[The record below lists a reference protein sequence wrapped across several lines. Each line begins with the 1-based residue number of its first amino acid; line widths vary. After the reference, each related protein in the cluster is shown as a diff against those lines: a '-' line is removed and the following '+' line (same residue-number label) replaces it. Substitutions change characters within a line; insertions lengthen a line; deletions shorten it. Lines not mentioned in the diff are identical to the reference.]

1 MSTQT
6 LAQRRH
12 VKAPVGDNDRSKP
25 SARPA
30 NPTGFPPSAPSGTA
44 PGPAGPSTAAPAGP
58 AQARPT
64 RAGTLATGETSPP
77 RPGPEEPATAA
88 EEPAV
93 AAGPPGP
100 GPLPHAR
107 TPFPPGSHDVLL
119 TDLCSILFTSLSRSD
134 QCRKGMQY
142 LRGLLETEGRKSIRN
157 IAALLGKPASEQ
169 NLHHF
174 ICSSTWDWV
183 PIRRALAHYLVGA
196 AAPQAWVV
204 QPMIIPKTGRHSV
217 GVERHFFPTLG
228 QVLNAQHAIGVW
240 AASEELSTP
249 VNWRLHL
256 PEVWLTDDLR
266 RSQVSI
272 PDEVGVETLG
282 EGMIEACLETT
293 AGWGL
298 PVRPVVLDIGESQ
311 AMTIFGKLNA
321 HGVPLLARVGGDLR
335 LAVLDSVLPGSGGRP
350 LPAHRVM
357 SLAKDMRRP
366 VPGREP
372 GPHAAARPALAAT
385 IRVGLPSVSPASP
398 AAAGVGQTAAGGE
411 LLLLGIGEEGG
422 HWPAELWL
430 TNLTAVSAATLVRL
444 SRLTGK
450 VDQDFTEIADRVG
463 IRDFTGRSFSGWHRH
478 VTLASAA
485 HAVVALANR
494 RERPA

>member
-1 MSTQT
+1 MTTQT
-6 LAQRRH
+6 LAQRRR
-12 VKAPVGDNDRSKP
+12 VTAPVTDNDRSKP
-25 SARPA
+25 YTRPA
-30 NPTGFPPSAPSGTA
+30 SPAGFPSSAPTGAA
-44 PGPAGPSTAAPAGP
+44 PSTAAPLRPATPGNHGSGDGP
-58 AQARPT
+58 P
-64 RAGTLATGETSPP
+64 SPP
-77 RPGPEEPATAA
+77 APGDAAVATD
-88 EEPAV
+88 EPAV
-93 AAGPPGP
+93 AAGSSGP
-100 GPLPHAR
+100 GAGQYAR
-107 TPFPPGSHDVLL
+107 APFPPGSHDVLL
-119 TDLCSILFTSLSRSD
+119 TELCSVLFTSLSRSD
-134 QCRKGMQY
+134 QCRKGLQY

-157 IAALLGKPASEQ
+157 IAALLGEPASEQ

-183 PIRRALAHYLVGA
+183 PIRRALAHHLLGA

-217 GVERHFFPTLG
+217 GVERHFFPALG

-256 PEVWLTDDLR
+256 PEVWLKDDLR

-282 EGMIEACLETT
+282 ECMIEACLETT
-293 AGWGL
+293 TGWGL
-298 PVRPVVLDIGESQ
+298 PVRPVVLDIGEPQ
-311 AMTIFGKLNA
+311 AMTIFGKLSA

-335 LAVLDSVLPGSGGRP
+335 LAVLGPVLPGAGSRP
-350 LPAHRVM
+350 LPAHLIM

-366 VPGREP
+366 VPGRQH
-372 GPHAAARPALAAT
+372 GPQGVLRAGLAAT
-385 IRVGLPSVSPASP
+385 VRVGLASTTAP
-398 AAAGVGQTAAGGE
+398 AAATTAGAGQAGAGGE

-430 TNLTAVSAATLVRL
+430 TNLTAVSPATLVRL
-444 SRLTGK
+444 SRLTEK
-450 VDQDFTEIADRVG
+450 VDRDFTEIADRVG
-463 IRDFTGRSFSGWHRH
+463 IRDFTGRSFNGWHRH

-494 RERPA
+494 RERPV

>member
-1 MSTQT
+1 MTSQT
-6 LAQRRH
+6 LAQRRRTQ
-12 VKAPVGDNDRSKP
+12 APVGDNDRSKP
-25 SARPA
+25 SARPLR
-30 NPTGFPPSAPSGTA
+30 PTGFPSSVPAPVPA
-44 PGPAGPSTAAPAGP
+44 PIPPAAASPCPAPAGP
-58 AQARPT
+58 HGTASPAR
-64 RAGTLATGETSPP
+64 LAPE
-77 RPGPEEPATAA
+77 GPSAAA
-88 EEPAV
+88 EPS
-93 AAGPPGP
+93 GP
-100 GPLPHAR
+100 GPARHPR
-107 TPFPPGSHDVLL
+107 TPFPPGAHDVLL
-119 TDLCSILFTSLSRSD
+119 TELCSILFTSLSRSD

-174 ICSSTWDWV
+174 ICSSTWDWI
-183 PIRRALAHYLVGA
+183 PIRRALAHYLAGA

-204 QPMIIPKTGRHSV
+204 QPMIIPKTGQHSV

-256 PEVWLTDDLR
+256 PEAWLKDDLR

-272 PDEVGVETLG
+272 PDEAGVETLG
-282 EGMIEACLETT
+282 ECVTEACLETT
-293 AGWGL
+293 TGWGL

-311 AMTIFGKLNA
+311 AMTIFGKLHA

-335 LAVLDSVLPGSGGRP
+335 LSVLDQA
-350 LPAHRVM
+350 LPASGSRPQPALRIM
-357 SLAKDMRRP
+357 SLAKDLRRL
-366 VPGREP
+366 VPGREHGREH
-372 GPHAAARPALAAT
+372 GPQAAPRAVPAAT
-385 IRVGLPSVSPASP
+385 VRVGLPAPSIPGAP
-398 AAAGVGQTAAGGE
+398 GGE

-430 TNLTAVSAATLVRL
+430 TNLTAVPPATLVRL

-450 VDQDFTEIADRVG
+450 VDRDFTEIADRVG

-485 HAVVALANR
+485 HAVVALADR

>member
-1 MSTQT
+1 MTTQT
-6 LAQRRH
+6 LAQRRR
-12 VKAPVGDNDRSKP
+12 VTAPVTGNDRSKP
-25 SARPA
+25 SAR
-30 NPTGFPPSAPSGTA
+30 S
-44 PGPAGPSTAAPAGP
+44 AGP
-58 AQARPT
+58 AVFPSPAPTTATPLRP
-64 RAGTLATGETSPP
+64 APTGNHGGDGPP
-77 RPGPEEPATAA
+77 PPPAPGDAA
-88 EEPAV
+88 VAADEPAV
-93 AAGPPGP
+93 AGGSSGP
-100 GPLPHAR
+100 GAVQHAR
-107 TPFPPGSHDVLL
+107 TPFPPGSHDALL
-119 TDLCSILFTSLSRSD
+119 TELCSILFTSLSRSD

-183 PIRRALAHYLVGA
+183 PIRRALAHHLLGA

-256 PEVWLTDDLR
+256 PEVWLKDDLR

-282 EGMIEACLETT
+282 ECMIEACLETT
-293 AGWGL
+293 TGWGL
-298 PVRPVVLDIGESQ
+298 PVRPVVLDIGEPQ
-311 AMTIFGKLNA
+311 AMTIFGKLSA

-335 LAVLDSVLPGSGGRP
+335 LAVLDSVLPGAGSRP
-350 LPAHRVM
+350 LPAHRIM

-366 VPGREP
+366 VPGREH
-372 GPHAAARPALAAT
+372 GPHASSRAGLAAT
-385 IRVGLPSVSPASP
+385 IRVGLPSPTVP
-398 AAAGVGQTAAGGE
+398 AAAGGGQAGAGGE

-430 TNLTAVSAATLVRL
+430 TNLTAVSPATLVRL
-444 SRLTGK
+444 SRLTEK
-450 VDQDFTEIADRVG
+450 VDRDFTEIADRVG
-463 IRDFTGRSFSGWHRH
+463 IRDFTGRSFNGWHRH

-494 RERPA
+494 RERPV

>member
-1 MSTQT
+1 MTTQT
-6 LAQRRH
+6 LAQRRR
-12 VKAPVGDNDRSKP
+12 VTAPVTGNDRLKP
-25 SARPA
+25 SAR
-30 NPTGFPPSAPSGTA
+30 SA
-44 PGPAGPSTAAPAGP
+44 GPAGFPSPAPTTATPLRPAPTGSHGSGDGP
-58 AQARPT
+58 
-64 RAGTLATGETSPP
+64 PP
-77 RPGPEEPATAA
+77 PPAPGDAA
-88 EEPAV
+88 VAADEPAV
-93 AAGPPGP
+93 AGGSSGP
-100 GPLPHAR
+100 GAVQHAR

-119 TDLCSILFTSLSRSD
+119 TELCSILFTSLSRSD

-183 PIRRALAHYLVGA
+183 PIRRALAHHLLGA

-256 PEVWLTDDLR
+256 PEVWLKDDLR

-282 EGMIEACLETT
+282 ECMIEACLETT
-293 AGWGL
+293 TGWGL
-298 PVRPVVLDIGESQ
+298 PVRPVVLDIGEPQ
-311 AMTIFGKLNA
+311 AMTIFGKLSA

-335 LAVLDSVLPGSGGRP
+335 LAVLDSVLPGAGSRP
-350 LPAHRVM
+350 LPAHRIM

-366 VPGREP
+366 VPGREH
-372 GPHAAARPALAAT
+372 GPHASSRAGLAAT
-385 IRVGLPSVSPASP
+385 IRVGLPSPPAP
-398 AAAGVGQTAAGGE
+398 ATAGGGQAGAGGE

-430 TNLTAVSAATLVRL
+430 TNLTTVSPATLVRL
-444 SRLTGK
+444 SRLTEK
-450 VDQDFTEIADRVG
+450 VDRDFTEIADRVG
-463 IRDFTGRSFSGWHRH
+463 IRDFTGRSFNGWHRH

-494 RERPA
+494 RERPV